1 MILIDELI
9 GALDNSIFLGNNINP
24 SVKLKEDANELENK
38 LQKEVLNNK
47 RMKNQ
52 IDKLSLQIG
61 SLQNNFNSNS
71 EDLLKS
77 II

>member
-52 IDKLSLQIG
+52 IDKLSQQIG